1 MSPPVCG
8 LATPVGGITAP
19 VCILAVRDRENSP
32 PSCTLAPPMR
42 RLAAEICGLAVPL
55 RLFAVEIC
63 RRLSRVGRW
72 WVIIALL
79 ALDRRRRRAAAGGR
93 CARQSVV
100 PHHAPVS
107 GPEIRPRTRR
117 WTNDLFWRRHHWIGE
132 IVAHQSAEGNASA
145 GLEQAGGDRSL
156 KNRIASSRNA
166 AKSIDDLCQQ
176 KSASQLRSAN

>member
-32 PSCTLAPPMR
+32 PSCTLTPPMR

-63 RRLSRVGRW
+63 RLLSRVGGW
-72 WVIIALL
+72 WVILALL
-79 ALDRRRRRAAAGGR
+79 ALDRREGARQRRAA
-93 CARQSVV
+93 ARQSVV

-132 IVAHQSAEGNASA
+132 IVAHPSAEGNASA

-166 AKSIDDLCQQ
+166 AKSIDDLCQP
-176 KSASQLRSAN
+176 KSESLLRFAN